1 LREIN
6 PLASCPP
13 RRLAP
18 LQTPAMHTPA
28 ATADATPPIDRTL
41 INALREQLRSQCS
54 QPVTLIETHISWV
67 LLAGERAYKV
77 KKPVRLPF
85 VDFSTL
91 DARRRFCELELRLNQ
106 RLAPQLYLEVLPVCG
121 TPASPRLG
129 GAGEP
134 IDYAVCMR
142 RFAAGALLSEQWA
155 AGRLQARQIEQL
167 ADALAA
173 FHERAPVA
181 EAATPWGTPAQIVQ
195 AARDVLGSLQPL
207 VAAGAIDTLRG
218 WLAER
223 KRTLTPVWTER
234 RATGAVRECHGDLH
248 LANAAQVGDEVLA
261 FDCIEFDPAMRW
273 IDVASDLA
281 FLTMDLQAHGR
292 SDLAARALDAWLQ
305 RSGDFAALRV
315 LRFYEVYR
323 AMVRALV
330 AALRASQPSAPDA
343 AAVPPQPADA
353 DPDHLAF
360 ALAAAQARPAP
371 RLLITHG
378 LSGCGKS
385 SVALQLLERTGAV
398 RLRSDVE
405 RKRLF
410 GLGALERSAARSL
423 DVYTAHATRRTFDR
437 LAELARTALRA
448 GWPVIVDAAFLHRG
462 ERRAFRALAAELG
475 VPFAILHCHAP
486 EAVLRERVAARSA
499 AGNDAS
505 EADVAVLQRQ
515 IDAHEPLDADER
527 AIALEVATDGAVDAA
542 ALAARWLAGA

>member
-1 LREIN
+1 M
-6 PLASCPP
+6 PP
-13 RRLAP
+13 N
-18 LQTPAMHTPA
+18 
-28 ATADATPPIDRTL
+28 DRTL
-41 INALREQLRSQCS
+41 IRALREWLQAQCG

-67 LLAGERAYKV
+67 LLAGERAYKI

-91 DARRRFCELELRLNQ
+91 ASRRRFCELELRLNQ

-142 RFAAGALLSEQWA
+142 RFADGALLSEQLA
-155 AGRLQARQIEQL
+155 AGRLQAGQIEQL
-167 ADALAA
+167 AGALAG
-173 FHERAPVA
+173 FHARAPMA
-181 EAATPWGTPAQIVQ
+181 DAATPWGTPAQIVQ
-195 AARDVLGSLQPL
+195 AARDVLGTLRPL
-207 VAAGAIDTLRG
+207 VDAGAVDTLRG

-223 KRTLTPVWTER
+223 ERALTAVWLER
-234 RATGAVRECHGDLH
+234 RAAGAVRECHGDLH
-248 LANAAQVGDEVLA
+248 LANAAQVGAEVLA

-281 FLTMDLQAHGR
+281 FLTMDLHAHGR

-323 AMVRALV
+323 ALIRALV
-330 AALRASQPSAPDA
+330 AALRARQPEAVSASPKTADVSPDY
-343 AAVPPQPADA
+343 
-353 DPDHLAF
+353 LAC

-385 SVALQLLERTGAV
+385 TLALQLLERTGAV

-410 GLGALERSAARSL
+410 GLGALDRSAARSL
-423 DVYTAHATRRTFDR
+423 DVYTAEATRRTFLR
-437 LAELARTALRA
+437 LADGARIALRA
-448 GWPVIVDAAFLHRG
+448 GWPVIIDAAFL
-462 ERRAFRALAAELG
+462 RRAERLDFQVLAAELG

-486 EAVLRERVAARSA
+486 EPVLRARVAARSA
-499 AGNDAS
+499 GGHDAS

-515 IDAHEPLDADER
+515 IASHEPLDAGER
-527 AIALEVATDGAVDAA
+527 ANALDVATDGTVDVA
-542 ALAARWLAGA
+542 ALAVRWLAVPAA

>member
-1 LREIN
+1 
-6 PLASCPP
+6 
-13 RRLAP
+13 
-18 LQTPAMHTPA
+18 MDTPA
-28 ATADATPPIDRTL
+28 ATSPPLDRTL
-41 INALREQLRSQCS
+41 IHALREQLQSQGG
-54 QPVTLIETHISWV
+54 QPVALIETHISWV

-91 DARRRFCELELRLNQ
+91 ASRRHFCELELRLNQ

-121 TPASPRLG
+121 TPSSPRLG

-142 RFAAGALLSEQWA
+142 RFADGALLREQLA
-155 AGRLQARQIEQL
+155 AGRLQASQIEQL
-167 ADALAA
+167 AGALAA
-173 FHERAPVA
+173 FHERAPLA
-181 EAATPWGTPAQIVQ
+181 DAATPWATPALIVQ
-195 AARDVLGSLQPL
+195 AARDVLAALQPL

-218 WLAER
+218 WLAGCER
-223 KRTLTPVWTER
+223 ALTPVWLER
-234 RATGAVRECHGDLH
+234 RAAGAVREGHGDLH
-248 LANAAQVGDEVLA
+248 LANAAQVGDEVVA

-273 IDVASDLA
+273 IDVANDLA
-281 FLTMDLQAHGR
+281 FLTMDLYARGR

-323 AMVRALV
+323 ALIRALV
-330 AALRASQPSAPDA
+330 AALRASQPGAPDA
-343 AAVPPQPADA
+343 AASASPETAEA
-353 DPDHLAF
+353 GPDYLAW
-360 ALAAAQARPAP
+360 ALATAQARPAP

-410 GLGALERSAARSL
+410 GLGALERSAARAL
-423 DVYTAHATRRTFDR
+423 DVYTPEATRRTFER
-437 LAELARTALRA
+437 LAEIARLALRA
-448 GWPVIVDAAFLHRG
+448 GWPVIVDAAFLRRG
-462 ERRAFRALAAELG
+462 ERQAFKALAAELG
-475 VPFAILHCHAP
+475 VPFAILHCHAS
-486 EAVLRERVAARSA
+486 EAVLRQRVAARSA
-499 AGNDAS
+499 AGHDAS

-515 IDAHEPLDADER
+515 IDSHEPLDAGER
-527 AIALEVATDGAVDAA
+527 AIALDVATDGTVDAA
-542 ALAARWLAGA
+542 ALAARWLAGT

>member
-1 LREIN
+1 
-6 PLASCPP
+6 
-13 RRLAP
+13 
-18 LQTPAMHTPA
+18 MHTPA

-223 KRTLTPVWTER
+223 ERTLTPVWLER
-234 RATGAVRECHGDLH
+234 RAAGAVRECHGDLH

-281 FLTMDLQAHGR
+281 FLTMDLHAHGR

-330 AALRASQPSAPDA
+330 AALRAGQPDAPDA
-343 AAVPPQPADA
+343 AASACAPPRAA
-353 DPDHLAF
+353 VACPDNLAF

-423 DVYTAHATRRTFDR
+423 DVYTAQATRRTFDR
-437 LAELARTALRA
+437 LADLACTALRA
-448 GWPVIVDAAFLHRG
+448 GWPVIVDAAFL
-462 ERRAFRALAAELG
+462 RRAERLDFQVLAADLG

-515 IDAHEPLDADER
+515 IDAHEPLAAAER
-527 AIALEVATDGAVDAA
+527 ANALDVATDGTVDAG
-542 ALAARWLAGA
+542 ALAARWLAMPEA

>member
-1 LREIN
+1 MDTA
-6 PLASCPP
+6 AS
-13 RRLAP
+13 
-18 LQTPAMHTPA
+18 A
-28 ATADATPPIDRTL
+28 APPIDRTL
-41 INALREQLRSQCS
+41 IHALREQLQA
-54 QPVTLIETHISWV
+54 QGGEPVELIETHISWV
-67 LLAGERAYKV
+67 LLAGDRAYKI

-85 VDFSTL
+85 VDFSTPAL
-91 DARRRFCELELRLNQ
+91 RLHFCELELRLNQ

-129 GAGEP
+129 GEGEP
-134 IDYAVCMR
+134 IDHAVCMR
-142 RFAAGALLSEQWA
+142 RFAPGALLSEQIA
-155 AGRLQARQIEQL
+155 AGRLQASQIEQL
-167 ADALAA
+167 AGALAA

-181 EAATPWGTPAQIVQ
+181 DAVSPWGTPEQIVH
-195 AARDVLGSLQPL
+195 AARNVLDSLRPL
-207 VAAGAIDTLRG
+207 VAAGALDTLCG

-223 KRTLTPVWTER
+223 ERTLSPVWLER
-234 RATGAVRECHGDLH
+234 RATGAVREGHGDLH

-273 IDVASDLA
+273 IDVANDLA
-281 FLTMDLQAHGR
+281 FLTMDLHAHGR

-323 AMVRALV
+323 ALVRSLV
-330 AALRASQPSAPDA
+330 AALRAGQLGAPDA
-343 AAVPPQPADA
+343 AAPATSPPETADVR
-353 DPDHLAF
+353 PDYLAC
-360 ALAAAQARPAP
+360 ALAAAQTRPAP

-385 SVALQLLERTGAV
+385 TVALQLLERTGAV

-410 GLGALERSAARSL
+410 GLGALDRSAARSL
-423 DVYTAHATRRTFDR
+423 DVYTAEATRRTFDR
-437 LAELARTALRA
+437 LADLARIALQA
-448 GWPVIVDAAFLHRG
+448 GWPVIVDAAFLRRG
-462 ERRAFRALAAELG
+462 ERQDFRSLAADLG
-475 VPFAILHCHAP
+475 VPFALLHCHAS

-515 IDAHEPLDADER
+515 LDAHEPLDADER
-527 AIALEVATDGAVDAA
+527 ANALDVATDGEVDAA
-542 ALAARWLAGA
+542 ALTARWLAGT